1 MDQSTVVSII
11 FLVIAIVVLMRL
23 GSVLGRRTGNEP
35 SPYDSQMNR
44 TGAPGGRDNVVQ
56 LPGRAQN
63 AERGADQV
71 DLENLARYADPETPL
86 FEGMKEISKRD
97 PNFEPGQFLNGARMA
112 YEMIVT
118 AFAEGNKSQLKSLL
132 EPDVYDGFVTAI
144 KGREQ
149 RGERVDS
156 TFVGIESA
164 KLTEAELDGTTVR
177 LSVRFVS
184 DLISATR
191 DKSGAVI
198 DGDPDASQTV
208 RDVWTFTRDLK
219 SRDPNWKLAA
229 TEAV

>member
-44 TGAPGGRDNVVQ
+44 TGAPSGRDNVVQ
-56 LPGRAQN
+56 LPGRNQN
-63 AERGADQV
+63 SERGDEI
-71 DLENLARYADPETPL
+71 DLENLARYADPDTPL
-86 FEGMKEISKRD
+86 FEGLKDIAARD
-97 PNFEPGQFLNGARMA
+97 RGFDPDGFLKGARMA

-118 AFAEGNKSQLKSLL
+118 AFAEGNKTQLKGLL
-132 EPDVYDGFVTAI
+132 EPDVYDGFVGAI
-144 KGREQ
+144 KDRAQ
-149 RGERVDS
+149 RGESIDS

-164 KLTEAELDGTTVR
+164 KLTDAEVDGTTAR

-184 DLISATR
+184 ELISATR
-191 DKSGAVI
+191 DKTGAVI

>member
-35 SPYDSQMNR
+35 SPYDTQMNR
-44 TGAPGGRDNVVQ
+44 TGAPSGRDNVVQ
-56 LPGRAQN
+56 LPGRNQN
-63 AERGADQV
+63 AERGGDEI
-71 DLENLARYADPETPL
+71 DLENLARYAEPDTPL
-86 FEGMKEISKRD
+86 FEGLKDIAAHDRSFD
-97 PNFEPGQFLNGARMA
+97 PEGFLNGARLA

-118 AFAEGNKSQLKSLL
+118 AFAEGNKTQLKSLL
-132 EPDVYDGFVTAI
+132 EPDVYDGFVAAI
-144 KGREQ
+144 KDRAQ
-149 RGERVDS
+149 RGERIDS

-164 KLTEAELDGTTVR
+164 KLTDAEVDGSTAR

-184 DLISATR
+184 ELISATR
-191 DKSGAVI
+191 NKAGAVI

>member
-1 MDQSTVVSII
+1 MDSTSVISII

-35 SPYDSQMNR
+35 SPYDSPVNR
-44 TGAPGGRDNVVQ
+44 TGSPGGRDNVVQ
-56 LPGRAQN
+56 MPGRTQP
-63 AERGADQV
+63 GDKPDSHV
-71 DLENLARYADPETPL
+71 DLENLAL
-86 FEGMKEISKRD
+86 FAEPGTALFSGLEDISKRD
-97 PNFEPGQFLNGARMA
+97 REFNPGHFIDGAKVA

-118 AFAEGNKSQLKSLL
+118 AFADGDKAQLKGLL
-132 EPDVYDGFVTAI
+132 ETDVYDGFAGAI
-144 KGREQ
+144 SDRES

-164 KLTEAELDGTTVR
+164 KLTDAELDGSIVR

-184 DLISATR
+184 ELISSTR
-191 DKSGAVI
+191 DSDGAII
-198 DGDPDASQTV
+198 DGDPESAQTV

-229 TEAV
+229 TESV